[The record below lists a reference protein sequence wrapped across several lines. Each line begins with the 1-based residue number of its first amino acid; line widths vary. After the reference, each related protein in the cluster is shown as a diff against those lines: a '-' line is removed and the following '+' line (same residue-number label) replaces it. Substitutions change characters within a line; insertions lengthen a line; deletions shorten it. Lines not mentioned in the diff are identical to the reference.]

1 MKIFVSKKKVVS
13 LHRQN
18 NNGLWCN
25 GNTTDSGPV
34 ILGSNPGSPAKSTS
48 REFSRGS
55 LTFVGFVRPFSG
67 ADIVFLS
74 QNSNLLIAYWQ
85 SQSFRSYKIQRIL

>member
-13 LHRQN
+13 LHRQK

-34 ILGSNPGSPAKSTS
+34 ILGSNPGSPAS
-48 REFSRGS
+48 
-55 LTFVGFVRPFSG
+55 
-67 ADIVFLS
+67 
-74 QNSNLLIAYWQ
+74 
-85 SQSFRSYKIQRIL
+85 